1 MNFRNIIGATLAVFI
16 SGNVFAQYE
25 EDVLRFSG
33 AENSATARF
42 NGLGGQHTSMGGDLS
57 SLYGN
62 PAGLGMFSK
71 SEFSLTTGFNN
82 TKNNSDFLGVSA
94 SNSNFNPTINNI
106 GIVFHSRASK
116 FGDNTSK
123 GLVSVNYG
131 IGYQKNNF
139 FRNDLKFS
147 GVTNENGL
155 SDYLAD
161 IANDEGVIP
170 ENISR
175 EITYAGWQGYL
186 IESGNGTTAPTNSY
200 FPNTASDADQ
210 NLNIV
215 RKGGS
220 SNVDLSLGLN
230 FGNNV
235 YIGAGVGIAS
245 VNYTSQERLNEI
257 GEFWSPATTYNA
269 NFLRSYD
276 TQGSGVNFKIGAI
289 LKPAKEFRI
298 GMSLETPTY
307 YELTDNYYE
316 NINFNDPDNKR
327 INGEQDWYSTYNLR
341 TPLKL
346 NGGVSYIIGNKGF
359 LSADINFVDYA
370 GMKFSSTDRALETL
384 TNNNIQS
391 LYQEVVNFGVGGE
404 YKVSNEFAV
413 RAGYRYMGDPY
424 QNSNV
429 DNSINR
435 YSGGF
440 GYRVGNY
447 SIDAAVMVYETKD
460 GYSAYTLSGG
470 NHPYASIDKNVTRF
484 SLTFGA
490 RF

>member
-1 MNFRNIIGATLAVFI
+1 MNFRNIIGATLAVLI
-16 SGNVFAQYE
+16 SGSAFAQYE

-42 NGLGGQHTSMGGDLS
+42 NALGGQHTSMGGDLS

-82 TKNNSDFLGVSA
+82 TKDKSNFLGINS
-94 SNSNFNPTINNI
+94 SNSTFNPTINNI
-106 GIVFHSRASK
+106 GIVFHSPVAK
-116 FGDNTSK
+116 FNDNTKK
-123 GLVSVNYG
+123 GLVAVNYG

-147 GVTNENGL
+147 GITDGNNLG
-155 SDYLAD
+155 DYLAD
-161 IANDEGVIP
+161 IANYEDVLPNSLGRTVAK
-170 ENISR
+170 
-175 EITYAGWQGYL
+175 AGWQGYL
-186 IESGNGTTAPTNSY
+186 IDDTGDGTSTPLYS
-200 FPNTASDADQ
+200 PNTAEQADQ
-210 NLNIV
+210 NINVV
-215 RKGGS
+215 RKGGQ

-245 VNYTSQERLNEI
+245 VNYKSQERLNEQ
-257 GEFWSPATTYNA
+257 GRFLAPQATYNA

-289 LKPAKEFRI
+289 LRPSKEFRI

-316 NINFNDPDNKR
+316 SVSYNDPDNKR
-327 INGEQDWYSTYNLR
+327 ILGEQDFYSTYNLR

-346 NGGVSYIIGNKGF
+346 NGGLSYIIGNKGF
-359 LSADINFVDYA
+359 LSADINFVDYS
-370 GMKFSSTDRALETL
+370 GIKFSSTDGYLESS
-384 TNNNIQS
+384 TNNYIQS
-391 LYQEVVNFGVGGE
+391 TYQEVVNFGFGGE

-413 RAGYRYMGDPY
+413 RAGYRY
-424 QNSNV
+424 
-429 DNSINR
+429 I
-435 YSGGF
+435 
-440 GYRVGNY
+440 
-447 SIDAAVMVYETKD
+447 
-460 GYSAYTLSGG
+460 
-470 NHPYASIDKNVTRF
+470 
-484 SLTFGA
+484 
-490 RF
+490 